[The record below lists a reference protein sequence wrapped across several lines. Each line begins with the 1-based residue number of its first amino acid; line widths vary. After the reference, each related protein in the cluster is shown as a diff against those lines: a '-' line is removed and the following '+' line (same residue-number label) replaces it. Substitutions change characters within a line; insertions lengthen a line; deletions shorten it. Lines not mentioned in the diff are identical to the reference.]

1 MNSIIRTILIIISTL
16 ILVIGISSYYLYQHF
31 NNELLPVEGQKII
44 QVNIPKGSTIKKAAS
59 ILADHELI
67 RNAEYFT
74 YYIRWKYK
82 DSQFIAGDYQ
92 LQQGSSVDDIIL
104 TLSSG
109 DVLRDTV
116 RFTIPEGYTVEQIA
130 MKLADEGLVD
140 EQKFLAAANS
150 TEYDYWFI
158 NEIPENQQVKYILEG
173 FLFPETYEV
182 NKSSTETQI
191 IDRMLMQ
198 FEQEYIPE
206 WRILSEQSDVSIY
219 DIVTMASIVERE
231 AVVDKER
238 PIIAG
243 VFYNRLLSKP
253 AWRLESCATVQYA
266 LGKQRDIITFAD
278 LEVDS
283 PFNTY
288 IYEGLPPAPI
298 ASPGRESL
306 KAAVIPEQHNY
317 YFFVTKKDGTS
328 EHHFSTTLQE
338 HQRNDAKSRG
348 SW

>member
-1 MNSIIRTILIIISTL
+1 MNSIIRTILIVISTL

-31 NNELLPVEGQKII
+31 NNELQPVEGKQIV
-44 QVNIPKGSTIKKAAS
+44 QVNIPKGATIKNAAS
-59 ILADHELI
+59 ILAEHKLI

-74 YYIRWKYK
+74 YYIRWKHK
-82 DSQFIAGDYQ
+82 DTQFIAGDYQ
-92 LQQGSSVDDIIL
+92 LQQGSSVDDIIF

-130 MKLADEGLVD
+130 LKLANEGLVD
-140 EQKFLAAANS
+140 EQKFLSAANS
-150 TEYDYWFI
+150 REYNYWFI
-158 NEIPENQQVKYILEG
+158 NEIPDKPQVKYILEG

-182 NKSSTETQI
+182 NKSATEKQI

-198 FEQEYIPE
+198 FEREYKSE
-206 WRILSEQSDVSIY
+206 WRSLSEQMGVSIY

-243 VFYNRLLSKP
+243 VFYNRLFSQP
-253 AWRLESCATVQYA
+253 AWKLESCATVQYA

-306 KAAVIPEQHNY
+306 KAAVTPVEHNY

-338 HQRNDAKSRG
+338 HQQNDAKSRG